1 MKAGLHLRA
10 GFFRSYAVSA
20 PGKPFSLIFTAR
32 VYQRELQMLERTCR
46 AITLPAGW
54 LTYCRVALL
63 CLVTGVM
70 QVNAQLVMTN
80 PVSNQVMQRN
90 ASGTASIS
98 LTAYAHCPY
107 IRIDAALI
115 PIEGNTN
122 AGQEQQFDP
131 KQLTQG
137 FLHTTFSA
145 HTGWYRLK
153 LTGTAFNGITDS
165 VVVDRVG
172 VGEVFLVAGNSNAM
186 GLPGLG
192 AKDASSN
199 VVSFNALN
207 KSLNNENITV
217 APDGPMPAPRFEP
230 LKSGSSIF
238 PNGETSWYW
247 GELGDLLFQRWK
259 TPVLFFNTAWAAANA
274 ENYRDAASGKDAYN
288 LYVGKY
294 WPNRQPYSNIVN
306 TMRYLT
312 SLTGVRAVL
321 WSHGENDAQ
330 LGFNETQYFD
340 GIRTLIVNS
349 RKDSGYNIP
358 WYIAR
363 NSASNQQTDPYLP
376 VVNAQNRLIA
386 LPGFNAFQG
395 PNLDTIQLPR
405 PVSAHFENVPGG
417 VQGLTLAAAAW
428 NRSLADQAI
437 AKTIPLQPAYA
448 LHTGV
453 TPARVYPG
461 AAFDL
466 PFTVT
471 GNAPAA
477 MQIVVELLDAQ
488 GQFIANAGTGDSNPL
503 KIRLPAD
510 LADGQYH
517 IRLTGLNP
525 VLPGSVLPGS
535 VLPGSVSQPV
545 YVERSLRMID
555 YVNTVGVRN
564 GGNVIH
570 ISWAVASVAELA
582 SMIVQKTT
590 DGVHYN
596 DLETFPAPPTGAP
609 GVFGFTDNN
618 PGSGTIFYRI
628 KMVYT
633 NGTIA
638 NSTIVTLFRDG
649 SPAPWTVFPNPV
661 TQQQFYITP
670 AGETV
675 ITCRLFDAAGREHPV
690 QTSAREAVGLLSVR
704 PRYPLPAGKYILQVT
719 SAGQSRTQSV
729 VFY

>member
-1 MKAGLHLRA
+1 
-10 GFFRSYAVSA
+10 
-20 PGKPFSLIFTAR
+20 
-32 VYQRELQMLERTCR
+32 MLERISL
-46 AITLPAGW
+46 AAGW
-54 LTYCRVALL
+54 LAYGRIALL

-70 QVNAQLVMTN
+70 QVNAQLVMTS

-90 ASGTASIS
+90 ALGTASIS

-107 IRIDAALI
+107 IRIDAVLI

-122 AGQEQQFDP
+122 AGQEQQFDS

-137 FLHTTFSA
+137 FLHATFSA
-145 HTGWYRLK
+145 RTGWYRLK
-153 LTGTAFNGITDS
+153 LTGTTVSGITDS
-165 VVVDRVG
+165 VVIDRVG

-217 APDGPMPAPRFEP
+217 APDGPMPAPRFDP
-230 LKSGSSIF
+230 LKNGSSIF

-288 LYVGKY
+288 RYVGKY

-312 SLTGVRAVL
+312 SLTGIRAVL

-340 GIRTLIVNS
+340 GIRTLIQNS
-349 RKDSGYNIP
+349 RRDSGYNIP

-363 NSASNQQTDPYLP
+363 NSASNQQKDPYLP
-376 VVNAQNRLIA
+376 VLNAQNRLIA

-395 PNLDTIQLPR
+395 PNLDTIQIPR

-417 VQGLTLAAAAW
+417 IQGLTLAAAAW
-428 NRSLADQAI
+428 NRSLADTAI
-437 AKTIPLQPAYA
+437 VKTVPLQPAYA

-466 PFTVT
+466 PLTVA
-471 GNAPAA
+471 GNTPAA
-477 MQIVVELLDAQ
+477 MQIVAELLDAQ
-488 GQFIANAGTGDSNPL
+488 GQYVANAGTGSGNPL
-503 KIRLPAD
+503 KIQIPAA

-525 VLPGSVLPGS
+525 L
-535 VLPGSVSQPV
+535 LPGSVSQPI
-545 YVERSLRMID
+545 YVEHSLRMID
-555 YVNTVGVRN
+555 YVNTIGVRN
-564 GGNVIH
+564 GGNVMH
-570 ISWAVASVAELA
+570 ISWAVAPVPGLA

-590 DGVHYN
+590 DGRQYT
-596 DLETFPAPPTGAP
+596 DLETVPAQHTGAP

-618 PGSGTIFYRI
+618 PGSGTVFYRI

-638 NSTIVTLFRDG
+638 NSNIVTLFREG
-649 SPAPWTVFPNPV
+649 APSPWTVFPNPV
-661 TQQQFYITP
+661 TQQQFYVIPSGMPT
-670 AGETV
+670 AKTD
-675 ITCRLFDAAGREHPV
+675 ITCRLFDAAGREHPI

-704 PRYPLPAGKYILQVT
+704 PLYQLPAGKYILQVT
-719 SAGQSRTQSV
+719 SDGQSMTQSV